1 MSTKRTITSHL
12 HRTLEKDYDMRLEI
26 QIGAKKCDRLNML
39 MVFQLATAIESH
51 DGFYPCEKYR
61 FR

>member
-1 MSTKRTITSHL
+1 
-12 HRTLEKDYDMRLEI
+12 MRLEI

-39 MVFQLATAIESH
+39 MGFQLATSIESH
-51 DGFYPCEKYR
+51 DDFYPCEKYR